1 MNLRDTA
8 PRLMGRA
15 AIIVVIV
22 MAIALIGGV
31 WVAGA
36 QTNPEEPPT
45 GASVVTTDA
54 TVAEGQCLL
63 FAPGEE
69 GYKGVNYESCE
80 PPISVVCLDGAAFEQ
95 FVSVANHVIVFVYAG
110 PGNPPGND
118 FCAIVAGAAPEEF
131 LRGGISQ

>member
-22 MAIALIGGV
+22 VAIALIGGV

-36 QTNPEEPPT
+36 QTNPEEPPNPP
-45 GASVVTTDA
+45 SVVHTDD
-54 TVAEGQCLL
+54 VIVEGQCLL

-69 GYKGVNYESCE
+69 GGKAVNYESCE
-80 PPISVVCLDGAAFEQ
+80 PPISVVCLTGAGFEQ
-95 FVSVANHVIVFVYAG
+95 FVSVANHVILFTYMG
-110 PGNPPGND
+110 EGNPPGND
-118 FCAIVAGAAPEEF
+118 FCAIVAGSAPEEF